1 MLWLLW
7 SLVVRS
13 FWNILV
19 YKVVKK
25 WGLGL
30 EEFVLKI
37 KFWKLIY
44 FFTLIKMEKD
54 IYSYVESSD
63 FVWVRFGIYN

>member
-44 FFTLIKMEKD
+44 FFMLIKMEKD